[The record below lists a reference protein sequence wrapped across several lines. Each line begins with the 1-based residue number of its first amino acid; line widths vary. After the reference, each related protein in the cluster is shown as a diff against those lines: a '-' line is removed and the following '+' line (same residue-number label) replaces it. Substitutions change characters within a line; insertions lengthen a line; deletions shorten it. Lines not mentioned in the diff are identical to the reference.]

1 MDCIKTPVRPYHLAV
16 AVPIFGFYTAL
27 LLNGE
32 RTDTRLGCDALASEE
47 YSTYQ
52 PEPRVGTASKSS
64 DVISISSDNFQ
75 CPR

>member
-1 MDCIKTPVRPYHLAV
+1 MDYIKTPVPPYPHAV

-27 LLNGE
+27 LLNGQ

-52 PEPRVGTASKSS
+52 PEPRVDRAPKSS
-64 DVISISSDNFQ
+64 DVISISSDNFR